1 MHKDRETS
9 FYTQEILYPEPGFPI
24 RFYYDRLS
32 IEHALKYNLVGLECE
47 RQLWQH
53 NRWSRFRP
61 IHRSRILTL
70 EVLFPSSC
78 RTSFSSFSR
87 CTGSSVKVT
96 VARMERTDG
105 ASVAYSRRCD
115 AVAASGETRSSRRK
129 LEAGALVRGAGRKT
143 RRTRGEEYC
152 ILLGGLCFRGRE
164 RACTSKRSKIFAGR
178 DRFSPWVVSLV
189 HRDCQLMFRSGYL
202 NALFGETKLEF
213 RTILLDGVSHCP
225 RLCVAASLSLL
236 ILVCY
241 QQWFYDSYVGNTRGI
256 HVYSRYVLVG
266 SMDA

>member
-1 MHKDRETS
+1 MA
-9 FYTQEILYPEPGFPI
+9 P
-24 RFYYDRLS
+24 
-32 IEHALKYNLVGLECE
+32 V
-47 RQLWQH
+47 
-53 NRWSRFRP
+53 
-61 IHRSRILTL
+61 SRIR
-70 EVLFPSSC
+70 V
-78 RTSFSSFSR
+78 
-87 CTGSSVKVT
+87 
-96 VARMERTDG
+96 G
-105 ASVAYSRRCD
+105 AMLSRR
-115 AVAASGETRSSRRK
+115 AVK
-129 LEAGALVRGAGRKT
+129 LEARVENSRPGPSW
-143 RRTRGEEYC
+143 GELEEKHDEHEAKNTAYC
-152 ILLGGLCFRGRE
+152 WVDCVSVGRE
-164 RACTSKRSKIFAGR
+164 RARTSKRSKIFAGR

>member
-24 RFYYDRLS
+24 RFYYDRSS

-70 EVLFPSSC
+70 EVLLPSSC

-96 VARMERTDG
+96 VALDG
-105 ASVAYSRRCD
+105 TNGWRQCRVFASVRCCRGERRNSKL
-115 AVAASGETRSSRRK
+115 AS
-129 LEAGALVRGAGRKT
+129 KT
-143 RRTRGEEYC
+143 RGRGP
-152 ILLGGLCFRGRE
+152 RE
-164 RACTSKRSKIFAGR
+164 GSWKKNT
-178 DRFSPWVVSLV
+178 
-189 HRDCQLMFRSGYL
+189 
-202 NALFGETKLEF
+202 T
-213 RTILLDGVSHCP
+213 
-225 RLCVAASLSLL
+225 
-236 ILVCY
+236 
-241 QQWFYDSYVGNTRGI
+241 NTRRRILHTAGWIVFPWGEKERVRVNGARYLRAGI
-256 HVYSRYVLVG
+256 DSLRESFRWCTVTAS
-266 SMDA
+266 